1 MPHASRPTSNTSL
14 PSSSSVGVVMRD
26 TPIIFAFEIMGDG
39 VGREI
44 FGDEV
49 SHLLADARL
58 TWAHLDANHAD
69 TATWLASQISDLDN
83 IVIEALLA
91 EETRPRF
98 VPVNDGVLLI
108 LRGGNLNANADPEDM
123 VSIRIFVDSQRVV
136 SVQKRPLRAVADI
149 QTELTKGS
157 GPKNSSDLIALLIG
171 LLFARMG
178 SVASELSGVMDSI
191 EEHIL
196 DGADTLDREKV
207 LEIRK
212 KAIALKRYIQPQR
225 DLVIQMIDNKPA
237 LIDRPVYRR
246 LIEAQDSISRVI
258 DELDAVRER
267 GHIIND
273 EVTNQLTKRLNKNMY
288 ALSVIA
294 AIFLPLGFL
303 TGLLGINIAGI
314 PGAENPAAFAIFC
327 AMLSML
333 VIAQIVLF
341 RKLKW
346 F

>member
-1 MPHASRPTSNTSL
+1 M
-14 PSSSSVGVVMRD
+14 
-26 TPIIFAFEIMGDG
+26 
-39 VGREI
+39 
-44 FGDEV
+44 
-49 SHLLADARL
+49 
-58 TWAHLDANHAD
+58 
-69 TATWLASQISDLDN
+69 
-83 IVIEALLA
+83 
-91 EETRPRF
+91 
-98 VPVNDGVLLI
+98 
-108 LRGGNLNANADPEDM
+108 
-123 VSIRIFVDSQRVV
+123 

-157 GPKNSSDLIALLIG
+157 GPVNSSDLIALLIG

-178 SVASELSGVMDSI
+178 PVASDLSGVMDSI

-212 KAIALKRYIQPQR
+212 KAIALKRYIHPQR
-225 DLVIQMIDNKPA
+225 DLVMQTIDNKPA
-237 LIDRPVYRR
+237 LIDKTGYRR

-267 GHIIND
+267 AHIIND
-273 EVTNQLTKRLNKNMY
+273 EVTNQLTERRNKNMY

-314 PGAENPAAFAIFC
+314 PGAENPSAFAIFC

>member
-1 MPHASRPTSNTSL
+1 M
-14 PSSSSVGVVMRD
+14 
-26 TPIIFAFEIMGDG
+26 
-39 VGREI
+39 
-44 FGDEV
+44 
-49 SHLLADARL
+49 
-58 TWAHLDANHAD
+58 
-69 TATWLASQISDLDN
+69 
-83 IVIEALLA
+83 
-91 EETRPRF
+91 
-98 VPVNDGVLLI
+98 
-108 LRGGNLNANADPEDM
+108 
-123 VSIRIFVDSQRVV
+123 
-136 SVQKRPLRAVADI
+136 
-149 QTELTKGS
+149 
-157 GPKNSSDLIALLIG
+157 
-171 LLFARMG
+171 
-178 SVASELSGVMDSI
+178 
-191 EEHIL
+191 
-196 DGADTLDREKV
+196 
-207 LEIRK
+207 
-212 KAIALKRYIQPQR
+212 KRYIQPQR

-341 RKLKW
+341 KKLKW